1 MAGWMSSSTPSGW
14 RAGKSSSVG
23 DEGATVAA
31 LVQAAATRLR
41 QAGVAEP
48 AREARRIWADLEEQA
63 GRRANPAEGGQR
75 PLAGIRERYEAL
87 VARRAAGEP
96 LSYVTGLAGF
106 RRLTLGADRRALIPR
121 PETEGLVEL
130 VLARAPN
137 GRIADV
143 GTGSGCIA
151 LALADEGQ
159 YDVVIGV
166 DRSPR
171 ALTLAQENRR
181 RTGLP
186 VALVAGDLLDP
197 FRDRSLDAVVSN
209 PPYLTEAEYVALD
222 RSVRD
227 WEPRDGL
234 ASGPDGLLVTRR
246 LIREARRVVRPRGW
260 LAMEVDATRAPEV
273 ARLTSGS
280 GWIDAAVH
288 MDPFDRA
295 RYVLAR
301 RNEAE

>member
-1 MAGWMSSSTPSGW
+1 MSSSTPCGW

-23 DEGATVAA
+23 EGGATVAGM
-31 LVQAAATRLR
+31 VQSAATRLH

-48 AREARRIWADLEEQA
+48 AREAWRIWADLEEQA
-63 GRRANPAEGGQR
+63 GRRVNPAERGHL
-75 PLAGIRERYEAL
+75 PLSGMRARYEAL

-96 LSYVTGLAGF
+96 LCYVTGLAGF

-130 VLARAPN
+130 VLTRAPH

-159 YDVVIGV
+159 YDLVLGV

-171 ALTLAQENRR
+171 ALALARENRR
-181 RTGLP
+181 RAGLP
-186 VALVAGDLLDP
+186 VALVAGDTLDP
-197 FRDRSLDAVVSN
+197 LGDRMLDAVVSN
-209 PPYLTEAEYVALD
+209 PPYLSEAEYAALD

-227 WEPRDGL
+227 WEPRDAL
-234 ASGPDGLLVTRR
+234 ASGPDGLSATRH
-246 LIREARRVVRPRGW
+246 LIREARRVVRPGGW
-260 LAMEVDATRAPEV
+260 LAMEVDANRAPEV

-280 GWIDAAVH
+280 GWIGAAVY

-301 RNEAE
+301 RSEAE